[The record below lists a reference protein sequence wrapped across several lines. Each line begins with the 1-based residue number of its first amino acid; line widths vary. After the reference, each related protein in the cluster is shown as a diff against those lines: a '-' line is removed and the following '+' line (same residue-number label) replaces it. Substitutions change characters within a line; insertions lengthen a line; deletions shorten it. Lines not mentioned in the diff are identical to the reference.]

1 MPHITT
7 PRILGITTAL
17 VVGVAGI
24 GATNAALHPNGTH
37 ATPAP
42 APMASSAVASP
53 TSVDSATPMTATPT
67 VSQPTA
73 SPSPTTP
80 SHSKKKKGKA
90 TASPSPTP
98 SVKPTLAPTT
108 GAVDVTRSLSRGVVL
123 IRATNASVSS
133 SGTGMVLR
141 RDGVIMTNYHV
152 LRSAQT
158 VRVTVPSTKKTYT
171 ANLIGRD
178 ASHDIAVLKINATS
192 LAAITPDDEG
202 VKIGDMVVAV
212 GNADGAGTL
221 EAYAGRLMGT
231 DRQVKVRGAS
241 TLDPDETLSGLL
253 ETDAHA
259 APGESGG
266 PLFDNEYEVTG
277 MTTAGISTNGQVT
290 RAFAVPIGQAL
301 AIANQILDGRAGSD
315 VHLGARAT
323 IGINAYPVT
332 GGLRVTNV
340 VAGSGAAKAGIKP
353 GDTVTAVAGQPV
365 PTSGALAAVLDRY
378 RVGNT
383 LPVTV
388 TTAGRP
394 RIVNVTL
401 TSAGTV

>member
-1 MPHITT
+1 MPHVTP
-7 PRILGITTAL
+7 PRILGLATAL
-17 VVGVAGI
+17 VVGAAGI
-24 GATNAALHPNGTH
+24 GATNAVLHPG
-37 ATPAP
+37 ATRAAVAP
-42 APMASSAVASP
+42 STAASASSIE
-53 TSVDSATPMTATPT
+53 SATPMTGTPT
-67 VSQPTA
+67 VAQPTT

-80 SHSKKKKGKA
+80 SPSKKKGA
-90 TASPSPTP
+90 SPTASPTPTP
-98 SVKPTLAPTT
+98 SARPTLAPTV
-108 GAVDVTRSLSRGVVL
+108 GAIDVTRSLSRGVVL

-158 VRVTVPSTKKTYT
+158 VTVTVPSTKKTYT
-171 ANLIGRD
+171 AQLIGRD
-178 ASHDIAVLKINATS
+178 ASHDIAVLKIKATS
-192 LAAITPDDEG
+192 LATITPDDEG
-202 VKIGDMVVAV
+202 VKIGDMVVTV
-212 GNADGAGTL
+212 GNAGGAGSL
-221 EAYAGRLMGT
+221 DAYAGRLVAT

-241 TLDPDETLSGLL
+241 SLDPDETLTGLL

-266 PLFDNEYEVTG
+266 PLFDNEYEVAG

-301 AIANQILDGRAGSD
+301 AIANQILDGRASDD

-340 VAGSGAAKAGIKP
+340 VAGSGAAKAGIKA

-378 RVGNT
+378 RIGNT
-383 LPVTV
+383 VPVSV

-394 RIVNVTL
+394 RVVTVTL
-401 TSAGTV
+401 ASAGTV